1 MKRQLVVLL
10 ALCMLLSL
18 LLPGCKSTPASSGTP
33 GSVPEEGIG
42 SDDLESDFPAIPLE
56 SKEIRVM
63 NPDPE
68 FDEKLVELLEQQ
80 YGVKP
85 IPVTVSWADIPVR
98 LSTMVM
104 SDDAPDLVV
113 NRSDLEDYPS
123 YIVNNLVQPIDG
135 YINLEHK
142 LFRDLKDAYEY
153 SLWDGKHYMLI
164 GHLGHEMGVMF
175 NTKLFE
181 EYDLEN
187 PWELYL
193 KGEWDWDALREM
205 AIELTE
211 DEDRDGTPEPGMAC
225 SSSTPPR
232 SCTAPAK
239 RLDGST
245 GRTKPSSTRSRMR
258 ISHGR

>member
-1 MKRQLVVLL
+1 MHAAEPAAPRLQIDPGVLR
-10 ALCMLLSL
+10 
-18 LLPGCKSTPASSGTP
+18 TP

-113 NRSDLEDYPS
+113 NPQRFGGLP
-123 YIVNNLVQPIDG
+123 
-135 YINLEHK
+135 
-142 LFRDLKDAYEY
+142 
-153 SLWDGKHYMLI
+153 
-164 GHLGHEMGVMF
+164 
-175 NTKLFE
+175 
-181 EYDLEN
+181 
-187 PWELYL
+187 ELY
-193 KGEWDWDALREM
+193 R
-205 AIELTE
+205 
-211 DEDRDGTPEPGMAC
+211 
-225 SSSTPPR
+225 
-232 SCTAPAK
+232 
-239 RLDGST
+239 
-245 GRTKPSSTRSRMR
+245 
-258 ISHGR
+258 